1 MEILVLGTGCE
12 NCKKLYE
19 TAKKAISELG
29 LDADLKKVEDIA
41 EIMKY
46 TMNTPALVVDGKLV
60 HSGKPLP
67 DVEKVKKA
75 LIGEK

>member
-19 TAKKAISELG
+19 TTKKALVELG
-29 LDADLKKVEDIA
+29 VNADVKKVEDIA

-46 TMNTPALVVDGKLV
+46 TMNTPALVVNGKLV

-67 DVEKVKKA
+67 DVEKVKT
-75 LIGEK
+75 LINNV

>member
-19 TAKKAISELG
+19 TTRKALSELG
-29 LDADLKKVEDIA
+29 INADLKKVEDIS

-46 TMNTPALVVDGKLV
+46 TMNTPALVVNGKLV

-67 DVEKVKKA
+67 DVEKVKKT
-75 LIGEK
+75 LIRE

>member
-19 TAKKAISELG
+19 TTKKALVELG
-29 LDADLKKVEDIA
+29 INTDVKKVEDIA

-46 TMNTPALVVDGKLV
+46 TMNTPALVVNGKLV

-67 DVEKVKKA
+67 DVEKVKKT
-75 LIGEK
+75 LIRE

>member
-12 NCKKLYE
+12 NCKKLFE
-19 TAKKAISELG
+19 TTKKAISELG
-29 LDADLKKVEDIA
+29 IDADVKKLEDIA

-75 LIGEK
+75 VIGEK

>member
-1 MEILVLGTGCE
+1 MEILVLGPGCE

-19 TAKKAISELG
+19 TVKKAMAELSIDG
-29 LDADLKKVEDIA
+29 DVKKVEDIA

-46 TMNTPALVVDGKLV
+46 TMNTPALVVNGKLV

-67 DVEKVKKA
+67 DVEKVKK
-75 LIGEK
+75 LIS

>member
-19 TAKKAISELG
+19 TAKKAIEELG
-29 LDADLKKVEDIA
+29 LTADIKKVEDIK
-41 EIMKY
+41 EIMKF
-46 TMNTPALVVDGKLV
+46 TMNTPALVVNGKLV

-67 DVEKVKKA
+67 DVEKVKK
-75 LIGEK
+75 LIK

>member
-29 LDADLKKVEDIA
+29 FDADLKKVEDIA

>member
-19 TAKKAISELG
+19 TAKKAVEELG
-29 LDADLKKVEDIA
+29 LTADIKKVEDIK
-41 EIMKY
+41 EIMKF
-46 TMNTPALVVDGKLV
+46 TMNTPALVVNGKLV

-67 DVEKVKKA
+67 DVEMVKK
-75 LIGEK
+75 LIK

>member
-19 TAKKAISELG
+19 TAKKALEEAG
-29 LDADLKKVEDIA
+29 LQAEVKKVEEIA

-46 TMNTPALVVDGKLV
+46 TMNTPALVINGKLA

-67 DVEKVKKA
+67 DVEKVKK
-75 LIGEK
+75 LIAGAK

>member
-19 TAKKAISELG
+19 TTKKALVELG
-29 LDADLKKVEDIA
+29 INVEVKKVEDIA

-46 TMNTPALVVDGKLV
+46 TMNTPALVVNGKVV

-67 DVEKVKKA
+67 DVEKVRKI
-75 LIGEK
+75 LGDGQ

>member
-1 MEILVLGTGCE
+1 MEILVLGPGCE

-19 TAKKAISELG
+19 ATKKA
-29 LDADLKKVEDIA
+29 LDDLKLSADLKKVEEIT

-46 TMNTPALVVDGKLV
+46 TMNTPALVVNGKLV

-67 DVEKVKKA
+67 DVEKIKK
-75 LIGEK
+75 LIGG

>member
-19 TAKKAISELG
+19 TTKKAINELG
-29 LDADLKKVEDIA
+29 ADADVKKVEDIA

-46 TMNTPALVVDGKLV
+46 TMNTPALVVNGKLV

-75 LIGEK
+75 VIGEK

>member
-19 TAKKAISELG
+19 ITKKAVLEL
-29 LDADLKKVEDIA
+29 DIQADIKKVEDIT

-46 TMNTPALVVDGKLV
+46 TMNTPALVVNGKTV

-67 DVEKVKKA
+67 DVDKVKK
-75 LIGEK
+75 LIAV